1 MIFYTYKAQKEKTME
16 LSKKREGGR
25 GPASTA
31 GSRPSA
37 EWPHLRRLAR
47 EAGVACSRGVMQKNY
62 PPEKIP
68 KLSQTGSS
76 VEIRGEGRR
85 GGGPRR

>member
-31 GSRPSA
+31 CSRPSA
-37 EWPHLRRLAR
+37 EWPHLRHLAR
-47 EAGVACSRGVMQKNY
+47 GAGVACSRGVMQKNY
-62 PPEKIP
+62 PPEKNPQIIP
-68 KLSQTGSS
+68 DRQL
-76 VEIRGEGRR
+76 RGDKR
-85 GGGPRR
+85 